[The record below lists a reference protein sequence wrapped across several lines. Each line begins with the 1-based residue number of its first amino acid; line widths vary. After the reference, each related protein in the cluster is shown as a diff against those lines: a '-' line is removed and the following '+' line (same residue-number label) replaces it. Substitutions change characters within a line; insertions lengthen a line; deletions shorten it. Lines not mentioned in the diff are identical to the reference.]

1 MSDGI
6 MISFIVPVYNAEKTI
21 SRCLDSILNQ
31 IIKNFEIIIVNDGS
45 TDNVQSIIDEYAIN
59 YPAII
64 KSYEKSN
71 AGPGN
76 TRNYGIEKS
85 SGKYIAFVDS
95 DDSIESNYTKI
106 VTSVI
111 DDYNADIVIIN
122 YNRNY
127 NKKRNFFERIYKFS
141 NWESYNIP
149 LNITDRPEMICKL
162 EVAVWLRVIK
172 KEILNKELLFSSH
185 IKLAEDLEASL
196 KWYISAKRI
205 IIRPEKIYNYLISA
219 NSLNFSS
226 NNVEQFS
233 EVINNVY
240 TYFKKNNQADK
251 CYAELEYILT
261 KHILI
266 SNLLRLRNTNRKDKF
281 NVFMIL
287 RNSLNHY
294 FPNYVG
300 NKYLKSEP
308 FYIRFAVYLSFKFPG
323 IYRLIL

>member
-122 YNRNY
+122 YNCR
-127 NKKRNFFERIYKFS
+127 
-141 NWESYNIP
+141 
-149 LNITDRPEMICKL
+149 
-162 EVAVWLRVIK
+162 
-172 KEILNKELLFSSH
+172 
-185 IKLAEDLEASL
+185 
-196 KWYISAKRI
+196 
-205 IIRPEKIYNYLISA
+205 
-219 NSLNFSS
+219 SS
-226 NNVEQFS
+226 NHIFS
-233 EVINNVY
+233 Y
-240 TYFKKNNQADK
+240 TW
-251 CYAELEYILT
+251 
-261 KHILI
+261 
-266 SNLLRLRNTNRKDKF
+266 NT
-281 NVFMIL
+281 
-287 RNSLNHY
+287 
-294 FPNYVG
+294 
-300 NKYLKSEP
+300 
-308 FYIRFAVYLSFKFPG
+308 
-323 IYRLIL
+323 